1 MIELVRCRSCG
12 YITRKSRV
20 KDVCP
25 ACGVPARNML
35 PYSDPVSAGRRRFL
49 SLDIHPVLDH
59 FPQAFTVSTLVLSIA
74 GLFLRGRLDTYLF
87 DTLITI
93 SLFTPLGVLL
103 SFLTGIMDAKVRFRR
118 ITTPILIRK
127 LILAI
132 SFFVF
137 SVCMLVLALQPGFPS
152 RGLLEAYVLLNIGAF
167 ICSFF
172 LGLLGKGLLE
182 AELPG

>member
-1 MIELVRCRSCG
+1 
-12 YITRKSRV
+12 
-20 KDVCP
+20 
-25 ACGVPARNML
+25 
-35 PYSDPVSAGRRRFL
+35 
-49 SLDIHPVLDH
+49 
-59 FPQAFTVSTLVLSIA
+59 VLSIA
-74 GLFLRGRLDTYLF
+74 GLFLRGRFDTYLF

-103 SFLTGIMDAKVRFRR
+103 SFLTGIMDAKVRFHR
-118 ITTPILIRK
+118 ITTPILVRK

-132 SFFVF
+132 SFFVL
-137 SVCMLVLALQPGFPS
+137 SVCMLVLALQPGFPAH
-152 RGLLEAYVLLNIGAF
+152 GLLEAYVLFNVGAF